1 MEAVKGVKIYCC
13 GFVSGGAGVCVSE
26 ERSVLVC
33 MGGVGGVS
41 RWSHLS
47 ADGSG
52 VGVEIRRPASQG
64 FPQHG
69 ASDVGQRHRQRL
81 VLVVC
86 GHVGNALASIAHLI
100 SSTDVERR
108 VIGRA
113 GGAVSALPPCGFGGI
128 GGSRWL
134 RWRHRQWADNRAVQA
149 GYTAGIAGK
158 VLLRDGATVRPIL
171 LAAVVL
177 QRESSPLH
185 VQ

>member
-1 MEAVKGVKIYCC
+1 MNFEIFIYFLIKTRRQGNPLFNSLFLNLIGYCDMLK
-13 GFVSGGAGVCVSE
+13 
-26 ERSVLVC
+26 SVNMLG
-33 MGGVGGVS
+33 MNSISVGLFREWRGK
-41 RWSHLS
+41 W
-47 ADGSG
+47 
-52 VGVEIRRPASQG
+52 
-64 FPQHG
+64 
-69 ASDVGQRHRQRL
+69 
-81 VLVVC
+81 
-86 GHVGNALASIAHLI
+86 HVGNALASVAHLI

-128 GGSRWL
+128 GGSRRL